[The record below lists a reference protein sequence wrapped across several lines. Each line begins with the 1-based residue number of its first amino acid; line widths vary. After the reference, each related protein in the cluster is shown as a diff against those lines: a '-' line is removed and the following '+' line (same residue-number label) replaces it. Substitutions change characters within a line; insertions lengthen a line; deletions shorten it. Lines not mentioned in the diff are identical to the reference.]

1 MEGLAACPLSS
12 VSLPSLASRRNGPA
26 LSKTPMEDS
35 SQTQRLILAAI
46 LCFGVII
53 AWEHFFP
60 SMPPASTQ
68 APASSADAG
77 LEPEQNAGTPR
88 VTRSSTLAAGA
99 DPSGEA
105 EIAIETFEFRGE
117 VKGSDGKP
125 IPYELSLTN
134 LGGGIE
140 RFALPSFFE
149 RTNVNASTENVIHLA
164 ETDLGPALERQMAGI
179 ELVGDSTVRL
189 PKRPIYTVVDKT
201 DKTILYR
208 YETPEGLVIDRE
220 YSLSADSFAIEM
232 AVTLRNDSGK
242 PQSLQLQIS
251 SVLERTASAESA
263 FFFAPAPDHLSGLCF
278 TEGKVE
284 REAQQSL
291 AEEGKH
297 FEQAVKWVAMDRQYF
312 VAAIVQRDGS
322 DAECRLRG
330 SGRSASAS
338 LLMPLTKLDAGEE
351 KRHKFT
357 SYLGVKK
364 PEFLTRVDAGLEAAV
379 DYTILGLNLAIICE
393 GLLAIMALIFGFSG
407 SWGLSIL
414 GLTVLVKLVLFPLN
428 QRSGKSMRAMSALK
442 PEMDAIRVKFPDDRQ
457 RQSEEMMRLYQKYN
471 VNPASGCVPIL
482 IQMPIWFA
490 LYRALWVSV
499 DLYQADFMWIPDL
512 TARDPLYILPAL
524 LIVVMFVQQKTTPTA
539 MDPTQQKIMLYMM
552 PLLFGSMMVFLPA
565 GLVFYILVNSVLTIL
580 QQHFINKSI
589 GPAKGPSSAQPAT
602 A

>member
-1 MEGLAACPLSS
+1 
-12 VSLPSLASRRNGPA
+12 
-26 LSKTPMEDS
+26 MEDS
-35 SQTQRLILAAI
+35 SHTQRLILAAI

-60 SMPPASTQ
+60 SSPPAPSVAT
-68 APASSADAG
+68 AEDAG
-77 LEPEQNAGTPR
+77 TGELATGGEPGVART
-88 VTRSSTLAAGA
+88 STAAAILAE
-99 DPSGEA
+99 PSGPKET
-105 EIAIETFEFRGE
+105 AIESFEFKGE

-125 IPYELSLTN
+125 IPFELSLTN

-140 RFALPSFFE
+140 RFVLPSYFE
-149 RTNVNASTENVIHLA
+149 RTNVNERTENAIHLA

-179 ELVGDSTVRL
+179 ELVGESTVRL
-189 PKRPIYTVVDKT
+189 PKRPIYEVVEKT
-201 DKTILYR
+201 DSRVRYR
-208 YETPEGLVIDRE
+208 YRSAEGLVIERE
-220 YSLSADSFAIEM
+220 YSLSPDSFAIEM

-242 PQSLQLQIS
+242 PQNVQLQIS
-251 SVLERTASAESA
+251 SVLERSASAESA
-263 FFFAPAPDHLSGLCF
+263 FFFAPAPDHLSGLCY
-278 TEGKVE
+278 TDGKVQ

-291 AEEGKH
+291 ADEAKR
-297 FEQAVKWVAMDRQYF
+297 FEQGVKWVAMDRQYF
-312 VAAIVQRDGS
+312 VAAIVQRDGA
-322 DAECRLRG
+322 DAVCRLTG
-330 SGRSASAS
+330 SGSSAAAS
-338 LLMPLTKLDAGEE
+338 LIMPLSKLDAGEE

-364 PEFLTRVDAGLEAAV
+364 PELLTRVDAQLEAAI

-407 SWGLSIL
+407 SWGVAIL
-414 GLTVLVKLVLFPLN
+414 GLTFLVKLVLFPLN

-442 PEMDAIRVKFPDDRQ
+442 PEMDMIRVKFPDDRQ

-499 DLYQADFMWIPDL
+499 DLYQAEFLWIPDL
-512 TARDPLYILPAL
+512 TARDPIYVLPAL
-524 LIVVMFVQQKTTPTA
+524 LIFVMFIQQKITPTA

-552 PLLFGSMMVFLPA
+552 PILFGSMMVFLPA

-589 GPAKGPSSAQPAT
+589 GPVGGPSSAQPAT